1 MFFRYKVE
9 KGEYALDD
17 FDAIVIG
24 GGGLKGLSFLGA
36 IHFFKECGVLD
47 NVTTFAG
54 TSVGS
59 VICLLM
65 ALGYTPKDQ
74 LAMNLDASFLK
85 MKPLGE
91 MVKSRSLFDFS
102 LLLQSLEEA
111 CVAKMNTSP
120 SFRELRAFTGK
131 SLRVVAYNASKN
143 CQHLFSDV
151 DTPDVKVT
159 EAVRYS
165 CAIPL
170 VFDTQTA
177 ESGEIFFD
185 GGLINNLPVD
195 VVVPD
200 ASNVFVVSTAPLPP
214 DASSPLSF
222 ADIVQII
229 INVPTVSSDLQ
240 RLEMARS
247 SFPDKKFFHIH
258 LKHSYRP
265 TATLGMSSEEKTN
278 CFQAGY
284 DFAKRI

>member
-9 KGEYALDD
+9 KGEYVLDD
-17 FDAIVIG
+17 FDAVVVG

-36 IHFFKECGVLD
+36 IHFFKESGVLD
-47 NVTTFAG
+47 KVETFAG
-54 TSVGS
+54 TSVGA

-65 ALGYTPKDQ
+65 ALGYTPEDQ

-85 MKPLGE
+85 MKPLSD

-102 LLLQSLEEA
+102 LLMEKLEEA
-111 CVAKMNTSP
+111 CVAKMDTSP
-120 SFRELRAFTGK
+120 SFRELRAFSGK

-151 DTPDVKVT
+151 ATPDVKVM

-170 VFDTQTA
+170 IFDTQTA
-177 ESGEIFFD
+177 ENGDVFFD
-185 GGLINNLPVD
+185 GGLVNNLPVD
-195 VVVPD
+195 VVADD
-200 ASNVFVVSTAPLPP
+200 ANNVLVVSTAAVPP
-214 DASSPLSF
+214 ETPTLSF

-240 RLEMARS
+240 RLELARA
-247 SFPDKKFFHIH
+247 SFPEKHFFHIH

-265 TATLGMSSEEKTN
+265 TATLGMSLEEKTD
-278 CFQAGY
+278 CFRAGY